1 MILSLAPNNHYKTYD
16 MKKILC
22 GVDIGGTK
30 LSTALVKYDGEL
42 IDKCI
47 DCDHVD
53 KPEHEL
59 VEQITANIKRLIRN
73 NGLTETDVLGIG
85 IGCAGHIRF
94 RDGVII
100 TTSNLKGYK
109 DYPLRDTVQ
118 QNFSIP
124 VILDNDANAQAFGE
138 FRFGA
143 GKGYDSMVF
152 LTISTGIGAG
162 IIIDNKLYRG
172 LTGTAGEFGHMIVE
186 PNSELT
192 CTCGNRGCLMACAC
206 GMALPHLFR
215 KKIGE
220 GKISK
225 LNLPP
230 GFDYEKVDGKLL
242 KQGLDMDDPV
252 SKEIIIDSAN
262 YVGIGIYNIFQALN
276 PPLVVLGGGLLSW
289 GEFYL
294 SRIRETF
301 NDLARDMIYD
311 PFGIEVSKIGP
322 DVGVIGAAS
331 LALELC

>member
-1 MILSLAPNNHYKTYD
+1 

-30 LSTALVKYDGEL
+30 LSTALVRQDGSI

-53 KPEHEL
+53 KPEKEL
-59 VEQITANIKRLIRN
+59 VEQVSGNVRRLLRH
-73 NGLTETDVLGIG
+73 NGIGESDLLGIG

-100 TTSNLKGYK
+100 TTSNLKGFK
-109 DYPLRDTVQ
+109 DYPLRDAMQANFTV
-118 QNFSIP
+118 P

-138 FRFGA
+138 FKFGA
-143 GKGYDSMVF
+143 GKGFDDMVF

-162 IIIDNKLYRG
+162 IIINSRLYRG
-172 LTGTAGEFGHMIVE
+172 LTGTAGEFGHTIVSPE
-186 PNSELT
+186 SDLT

-215 KKIGE
+215 QKME
-220 GKISK
+220 AGKTTK
-225 LNLPP
+225 LDLPAD
-230 GFDYEKVDGKLL
+230 FDYARVDGKLL
-242 KQGLDMDDPV
+242 KQGLDLDDPV
-252 SKEIIIDSAN
+252 SKEIILESGY

-276 PPLVVLGGGLLSW
+276 PPIIVLGGGLLSW
-289 GEFYL
+289 GDFYL
-294 SRIRETF
+294 GKIKETF
-301 NDLARDMIYD
+301 YALARDMIFD
-311 PFGIEVSKIGP
+311 PVHIAVSQIGT

-331 LALELC
+331 LTLEPC

>member
-1 MILSLAPNNHYKTYD
+1 

-30 LSTALVKYDGEL
+30 LSTALIRQDGSL
-42 IDKCI
+42 IAKCI

-53 KPEHEL
+53 KPEKQL
-59 VEQITANIKRLIRN
+59 IEQVTDNIKRLIRD
-73 NGLTETDVLGIG
+73 NGHQESDLLGIG

-109 DYPLRDTVQ
+109 DYPLRDAVQ
-118 QNFSIP
+118 KNFSIP

-138 FRFGA
+138 FKFGA
-143 GKGYDSMVF
+143 GKGYDGMVF

-162 IIIDNKLYRG
+162 IVINNRLYRG
-172 LTGTAGEFGHMIVE
+172 LTGTAGEFGHTIVSPE
-186 PNSELT
+186 SDLT

-206 GMALPHLFR
+206 GMALPYLF
-215 KKIGE
+215 KQKINA
-220 GKISK
+220 GKTSR
-225 LNLPP
+225 LDLPAN
-230 GFDYEKVDGKLL
+230 FDYSAVDGKLL

-252 SKEIIIDSAN
+252 SKEIILDSAY

-276 PPLVVLGGGLLSW
+276 PPLIVLGGGLLSW
-289 GEFYL
+289 GDFYL
-294 SRIRETF
+294 SHIKKTF
-301 NDLARDMIYD
+301 YALARDMIFD
-311 PFGIEVSKIGP
+311 PVEIAVSQIGP

-331 LALELC
+331 LAFELC

>member
-1 MILSLAPNNHYKTYD
+1 
-16 MKKILC
+16 MKRILC

-30 LSTALVKYDGEL
+30 LSTALVSHDGSL

-47 DCDHVD
+47 DCDHVN
-53 KPEHEL
+53 KPENQL
-59 VEQITANIKRLIRN
+59 VEQITENIKRLLSK
-73 NGLTETDVLGIG
+73 NGLNETDLIGIG

-109 DYPLRDTVQ
+109 NYPLRENIKR
-118 QNFSIP
+118 NFSVP

-162 IIIDNKLYRG
+162 IIIDNRLYRG

-186 PNSELT
+186 PESELV

-206 GMALPHLFR
+206 GLALPHLFR
-215 KKIGE
+215 KKISE
-220 GKISK
+220 GKISG

-230 GFDYEKVDGKLL
+230 DFNFDRVDGKLL
-242 KQGLDMDDPV
+242 KQGLDMGDPV
-252 SKEIIIDSAN
+252 SMEIILDSAH
-262 YVGIGIYNIFQALN
+262 YVGIGVYNIFQALN
-276 PPLVVLGGGLLSW
+276 PPLIVLGGGLLSW
-289 GEFYL
+289 GDFYL
-294 SRIRETF
+294 SQIRKTF
-301 NDLARDMIYD
+301 NEYARDMIFD
-311 PFGIEVSKIGP
+311 PFAIDVSKIGP

-331 LALELC
+331 LALEPC